1 MPSLPPSLV
10 DRLHL
15 PPENTPAALSQ
26 AALAIPPPPAAL
38 IPRAPTRRN
47 NMLLLSRW
55 RTDGPTT
62 YTDPAEFYRNTSPR
76 YNRSFVKL
84 DVKYGNTWRGNDER
98 RATGRD
104 PEFTMRC
111 ASRSRPPELPVAP
124 DDAHIA
130 IHPHGAARQPES
142 TPTTTSK
149 PCGHLE
155 PCDCASLR
163 ARLRIPDVDPPP
175 PVSPLRPATASSPS
189 PSPPTDLPARI
200 QAAKQDV
207 DRSRRALQLARRRS
221 LALSGSVSDHPDGR
235 PMAPEHHGPRP
246 PLAPAVPAA
255 VGLPASPPLAAVA
268 DSAGEPVWYDGN
280 SSTYVLKQACADHL
294 RQSAQRVHGSPLDP
308 LAASLRTA
316 ECAAARAVLRLL
328 HLKSLASPAAAPRAP
343 VSSAPSSTVPCAL
356 ATSALSAVDPAS
368 PSPSAAAASNSP
380 PLLTS
385 PSPSAAGGASP
396 AVPSGAAGAPPSAP
410 SAGPLAKHV
419 RAERQQLATSA
430 LSAVDPASPTPAAS
444 ASPDSPPLSTSPSPS
459 AAGGAS
465 PAVSSDAAGVPP
477 SAPSADLLAK
487 YARAERQQT
496 APITLSPIA
505 PADADAAL
513 ARLLGS
519 VIGVPCSHG
528 PRDLAP
534 GPGSLSA
541 TYCCLVSSR
550 PPLVT
555 ARTSQ
560 RNNAARPSSGVASP
574 SSSFKSLFPYR
585 RRRCQRSRL
594 VVYLCNLGGLGA

>member
-1 MPSLPPSLV
+1 MASPNALAPLAPALAPAPAPSAAVDVEILAVAPPQHASNDGELLTTTPRSLSLPSMPSLPPSLV

-62 YTDPAEFYRNTSPR
+62 YTDPAEFYRNTTPR

-368 PSPSAAAASNSP
+368 PTPAAAAASNSP

-396 AVPSGAAGAPPSAP
+396 AVPSGAAGA
-410 SAGPLAKHV
+410 
-419 RAERQQLATSA
+419 
-430 LSAVDPASPTPAAS
+430 
-444 ASPDSPPLSTSPSPS
+444 
-459 AAGGAS
+459 
-465 PAVSSDAAGVPP
+465 PP

-550 PPLVT
+550 PPLVI